1 MNTWEIKEIFEQ
13 VIAYELLKLAQNIE
27 SMEPQS
33 LPHDREYQITEHVML
48 YIDYS
53 PAFKSLALRSWV
65 GSGIGRMGTS
75 VFSIKDALHLAK
87 EMLLDIGYEPKAA
100 WEVMEKIRGIRAHF
114 WRGKNA

>member
-1 MNTWEIKEIFEQ
+1 MDIWEIKEILEQ
-13 VIAYELLKLAQNIE
+13 VIAYELIRFAQDIADL
-27 SMEPQS
+27 EPQS
-33 LPHDREYQITEHVML
+33 LPHDREHQITERVML

-53 PAFKSLALRSWV
+53 PALESLTLRSWV

-87 EMLLDIGYEPKAA
+87 EILLDIGYEPKAA
-100 WEVMEKIRGIRAHF
+100 WEVMAKIRGIRAHF